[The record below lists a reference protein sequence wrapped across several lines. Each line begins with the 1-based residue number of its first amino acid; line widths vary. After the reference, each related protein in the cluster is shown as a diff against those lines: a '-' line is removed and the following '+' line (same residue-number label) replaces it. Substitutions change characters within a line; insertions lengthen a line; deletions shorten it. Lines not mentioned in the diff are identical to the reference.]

1 MNYIKISKCDI
12 ANGLGFRVVLWV
24 SGCSHNCEGCH
35 NPETHPFNAGQ
46 LFDSS
51 AESYLFECL
60 SKSWIQG
67 ITFSGGDPLEPE
79 NFALVHQLIRKI
91 RDRFND
97 KKDIW
102 IYTGYTLSIEQVK
115 SFYKLKICDVIVDGP
130 FIQDQRDISL
140 PFCGSRNQRVIDVKQ
155 SFNQDKIVLY
165 SNKY

>member
-1 MNYIKISKCDI
+1 MNYIKISENDI
-12 ANGLGFRVVLWV
+12 ANGPGVRVVLWV
-24 SGCSHNCEGCH
+24 SGCSHNCKGCH
-35 NPETHPFNAGQ
+35 NPETHPFNAGK
-46 LFDSS
+46 LFDPA

-79 NFALVHQLIRKI
+79 NFASVHQLIRKI

-165 SNKY
+165 RNKY